1 MQSIVEVVC
10 VGGGGG
16 SNKTYNSVYTD
27 PGYCKMVIV
36 QDDDKFPS
44 PRLCL
49 LRRWPNFEG
58 GFGFNLYEDLISS
71 TGALKVEEV
80 VRHSPA
86 EAGGL
91 RRNDVIIEINGDNI
105 EFKSFFRLVE
115 ILKEACSQN
124 EMELLVLAE
133 TDADWYRVRNICV
146 NSNFPNIEYC
156 ETPYYG
162 HILKPLESL
171 SQVNVGG
178 NGATTTSNQRM
189 GTSQIEF
196 HSSTGKLY
204 RTTLVIDKEKD
215 SVYRRIEELPSSS
228 STTTQSA
235 DQIAAQQTM
244 PPLRPDGSYRHP
256 STDTSSVRVYY
267 RRDREFLSNNNN
279 PVLSNNIK
287 TGSATAPGHQHHDEY
302 QTVVDSGHGSI
313 SNRRSTPMSTTTGI
327 NNTAASMSPYS
338 TLGKSYSEQAAVD
351 LLHDKWADLMD
362 RYLDNKFR
370 SSSSASGPATANQT
384 DQSQDHPDRDTSTG
398 GGGGTKRNYTIRLH
412 DPNATL
418 QSTKRSRAQSP
429 NDGSFSFLYSGRDD
443 YQSASATSF
452 RDLSNNNSNNAH
464 HHNRQSTSPYQHLAP
479 GQYQRGS
486 SQTQSNRYPSP
497 LQSVQS
503 PTRSTSKQTH
513 PSRHT
518 PLNINNSTTTGSNLG
533 QSEPASKCLNI
544 DIIMLLLLYFALYF

>member
-10 VGGGGG
+10 VGSG

-91 RRNDVIIEINGDNI
+91 RKNDVIIEINGDNI

-115 ILKEACSQN
+115 ILKEACSRN
-124 EMELLVLAE
+124 ELELLVLAE
-133 TDADWYRVRNICV
+133 QDAEWYRIRNICV

-171 SQVNVGG
+171 SQVNIGSTNV
-178 NGATTTSNQRM
+178 QPRM

-228 STTTQSA
+228 SAATQSA
-235 DQIAAQQTM
+235 DQLAQQSM
-244 PPLRPDGSYRHP
+244 APLRPDGSYRHP
-256 STDTSSVRVYY
+256 SNDTSSVRVYY
-267 RRDREFLSNNNN
+267 RRDREFFTNT
-279 PVLSNNIK
+279 IK
-287 TGSATAPGHQHHDEY
+287 SGGMAPT
-302 QTVVDSGHGSI
+302 TVDDSGHGSI
-313 SNRRSTPMSTTTGI
+313 SNRRSTPLSTTTGV
-327 NNTAASMSPYS
+327 NMNTASMSPYS
-338 TLGKSYSEQAAVD
+338 TLGKSMGEQVD
-351 LLHDKWADLMD
+351 LLTDKWADLMD
-362 RYLDNKFR
+362 KYLDNKFR
-370 SSSSASGPATANQT
+370 SSSSASGHQAGTTSGA
-384 DQSQDHPDRDTSTG
+384 QDVEQPDRDVSA
-398 GGGGTKRNYTIRLH
+398 GGTKRNYTIKLS
-412 DPNATL
+412 DPNA
-418 QSTKRSRAQSP
+418 SAKKSRGQSP
-429 NDGSFSFLYSGRDD
+429 AADNSFSFLNLGRDD
-443 YQSASATSF
+443 YQTASATSF
-452 RDLSNNNSNNAH
+452 RD
-464 HHNRQSTSPYQHLAP
+464 RQMSPYHQHLL
-479 GQYQRGS
+479 QQNQRGS
-486 SQTQSNRYPSP
+486 PQTQSNRYPSP

-503 PTRSTSKQTH
+503 PTRSTSRPH
-513 PSRHT
+513 PQRHT
-518 PLNINNSTTTGSNLG
+518 SLTNNNQLG
-533 QSEPASKCLNI
+533 QSETGQSKFKSV
-544 DIIMLLLLYFALYF
+544 YFFKLFCSLFFFKSFHMNHL

>member
-10 VGGGGG
+10 VGSG

-91 RRNDVIIEINGDNI
+91 RKNDVIIEINGDNI
-105 EFKSFFRLVE
+105 ECKSFFRLVE
-115 ILKEACSQN
+115 ILKEACSRN
-124 EMELLVLAE
+124 ELELLVLAE
-133 TDADWYRVRNICV
+133 QDAEWYRIRNICV

-171 SQVNVGG
+171 SQVNIG
-178 NGATTTSNQRM
+178 NNTNVQPRM

-215 SVYRRIEELPSSS
+215 SVYRRIEELPSTSS
-228 STTTQSA
+228 ATTQSA
-235 DQIAAQQTM
+235 DQLAQQSM
-244 PPLRPDGSYRHP
+244 APLRPDGTYRHP
-256 STDTSSVRVYY
+256 SNDTSSVRVYY
-267 RRDREFLSNNNN
+267 RRDKEFLNNT
-279 PVLSNNIK
+279 IK
-287 TGSATAPGHQHHDEY
+287 TGGIAPTAD
-302 QTVVDSGHGSI
+302 DSGHGSY
-313 SNRRSTPMSTTTGI
+313 RRSTPLSTTTGV
-327 NNTAASMSPYS
+327 NMNTGSMSPYS
-338 TLGKSYSEQAAVD
+338 TLGKSMGEQVD
-351 LLHDKWADLMD
+351 LLTDKWADLMD
-362 RYLDNKFR
+362 KYLDNKFR
-370 SSSSASGPATANQT
+370 SSSSASGHQGTGV
-384 DQSQDHPDRDTSTG
+384 QDEQQQQQPDRDVSAG
-398 GGGGTKRNYTIRLH
+398 STKRNYTIRLH
-412 DPNATL
+412 DPNA
-418 QSTKRSRAQSP
+418 SVSANKKSRGQSP
-429 NDGSFSFLYSGRDD
+429 SADNSFSFLNLGRDD
-443 YQSASATSF
+443 YQTASATSF
-452 RDLSNNNSNNAH
+452 R
-464 HHNRQSTSPYQHLAP
+464 QMSPYQHLLN
-479 GQYQRGS
+479 QQNQRGS
-486 SQTQSNRYPSP
+486 PQTQSNRYPSP

-503 PTRSTSKQTH
+503 PTRSTSRPH
-513 PSRHT
+513 PQRHT
-518 PLNINNSTTTGSNLG
+518 SLVTNQMG
-533 QSEPASKCLNI
+533 QSETAASKS
-544 DIIMLLLLYFALYF
+544 F